1 MSDDLKR
8 RSILQGA
15 AAGIAAGAALA
26 QPSSAAPVSPR
37 DPIRI
42 TKLETCLVKPR
53 WLFLK
58 MHTDAGLTGLGEP
71 IVEGRAKTCAE
82 AVREMEPYLIGK
94 DPRHVQHHWQA
105 LYRHAFYRGGPVMM
119 SAIAG
124 VNQALWDI
132 KGKFHGVPIYELLGG
147 KVRDRVQVYAGIS
160 GDTPEEVAAQAQ
172 LRKDEGLNAVKMG
185 AVETVHYMDTF
196 QHIDEAVARVAAAR
210 AQVGKDF
217 SIAVDFHGKV
227 HKPMAKMLIRE
238 LEPYHLMFVEEPILP
253 MHNES
258 LLDLKRSTSIP
269 IATGERMYS
278 RWDFKAILAEGSVD
292 IIQPDVSHAG
302 GISEVLRIAAM
313 AESYDVALAPHC
325 PLGPIA
331 LASCI
336 QVDAVAYNALIQ
348 EQSLGIHYNTS
359 ADLLDYLAD
368 PSVFHYE
375 NGFVI
380 LPTAPGLGI
389 ELNEEKIR
397 AASDHRLR
405 WRNPST
411 RREDGSVGEW

>member
-1 MSDDLKR
+1 MK
-8 RSILQGA
+8 
-15 AAGIAAGAALA
+15 
-26 QPSSAAPVSPR
+26 
-37 DPIRI
+37 I
-42 TKLETCLVKPR
+42 TELELFTVPPR

-58 MHTDAGLTGLGEP
+58 VSTDDGYSGWGEP
-71 IVEGRAKTCAE
+71 IVEGQAGTVRG
-82 AVREMEPYLIGK
+82 AVEDMSDYLLGR
-94 DPRHVQHHWQA
+94 DPRRIEDIWQTLFRA
-105 LYRHAFYRGGPVMM
+105 RFYRGGPVMM

-132 KGKFHGVPIYELLGG
+132 KGKYHGVPIYELLGG
-147 KVRDRVQVYAGIS
+147 KVRDKVQIYAGIG
-160 GDTPEEVAAQAQ
+160 GDRPSDVAEQAKKRQ
-172 LRKDEGLNAVKMG
+172 EEGLRAVKMG
-185 AVETVHYMDTF
+185 AVNEVHYMDTF
-196 QHIDEAVARVAAAR
+196 AHIDEAVGRVASVR
-210 AQVGKDF
+210 EQVGKDF
-217 SIAVDFHGKV
+217 SIAVDFHGRV

-278 RWDFKAILAEGSVD
+278 RWDFKTILAEGSVD

-302 GISEVLRIAAM
+302 GISEVMRIAVM
-313 AESYDVALAPHC
+313 AEAYDVALAPHC

-331 LASCI
+331 LASCL

-348 EQSLGIHYNTS
+348 EQSLGIHYNTQ

-368 PSVFHYE
+368 PSVFDYE
-375 NGFVI
+375 DGFVN

-389 ELNEEKIR
+389 EIDEDKVR
-397 AASDHRLR
+397 AASDHAFR
-405 WRNPST
+405 WRNPRW
-411 RREDGSVGEW
+411 RRKDGSVAEW